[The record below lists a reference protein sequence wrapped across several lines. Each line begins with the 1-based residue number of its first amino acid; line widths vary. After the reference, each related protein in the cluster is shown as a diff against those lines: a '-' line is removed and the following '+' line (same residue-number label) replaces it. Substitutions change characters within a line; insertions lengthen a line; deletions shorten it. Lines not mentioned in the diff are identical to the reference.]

1 MDSYDKKILFIL
13 QRNADL
19 PLSEISRRVGLSPTP
34 CWNRIKKLEEEGVI
48 LKKVTIL
55 NKEKLSLPV
64 TVFLNITVRTHNEDW
79 GKKFNEILKRYNNIL
94 EAYRVTGSEADYV
107 LKIVSESIEEYD
119 KFQQVL
125 IKNIQ
130 FNSMSSAIVLQE
142 LKLNYNLPIR

>member
-34 CWNRIKKLEEEGVI
+34 CWNRIKRLEEEGVI

-79 GKKFNEILKRYNNIL
+79 GKKFKEILKRYNNIL

-119 KFQQVL
+119 KFQQIL

-142 LKLNYNLPIR
+142 LKLNHNLPIR

>member
-1 MDSYDKKILFIL
+1 M
-13 QRNADL
+13 
-19 PLSEISRRVGLSPTP
+19 
-34 CWNRIKKLEEEGVI
+34 
-48 LKKVTIL
+48 TIL

-119 KFQQVL
+119 KFQQIL